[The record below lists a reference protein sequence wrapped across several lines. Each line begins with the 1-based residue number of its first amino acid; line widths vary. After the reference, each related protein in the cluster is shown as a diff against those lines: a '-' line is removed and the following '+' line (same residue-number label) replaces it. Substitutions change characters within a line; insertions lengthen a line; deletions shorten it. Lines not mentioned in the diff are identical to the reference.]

1 MGKKIYGSFPEAELT
16 NIVVEGYMCPFSSD
30 NWTDSSSVYT
40 IGNGSNGYTRI
51 TMKANHSS
59 ATGTY
64 PVVQTFS
71 NAISGTGAN
80 KKIIYMQ
87 AKVRGLTSN
96 VGYPRVYYTYNSSNY
111 SNLTSI
117 DGLSGTALNDA
128 NWHTLSMLAQTESAS
143 GTSFSISAISFGIQ
157 PGTTKNDSMDVK
169 DIMVVDLTSAFGAG
183 NEPSKSWCDTNLS
196 FFDGTKSIPRYLT
209 LRNIVPDSDMED
221 SSWTGGNYST
231 TEKLFGTR
239 SQYFP
244 AGATTVQTIATTTL
258 PIVGHKYYGRHYL
271 KTNGN
276 ANPAD
281 CRFEWYAGD
290 GPGLNYVFGWNQGN
304 YPNWTMESSIVTV
317 DAVNGSSYSIRSF
330 AVDANV
336 DIWADG
342 LMVIDLTATFGA
354 GNEPSKEWCDEN
366 ISYFDGTTDFK
377 GNYNKVALSDKAF
390 PLRKGYV
397 GIDGVARKIKKGYIG
412 VGNVARKFYEA
423 MYFSWREYSLDYEE
437 VIGSD
442 TTSISGFNASSTFYF
457 GSSYTFDPTTGEFT
471 VNQTTARRAIT
482 NPPSAGEYFVRA
494 STSSGPQTG
503 PIVYRIVT
511 PMLTA
516 GYCYCRPISAN
527 QTAKGTYIKDVFST
541 DPTDYPDDGIQGDCY
556 YVSSTGGVYTYT
568 GNCTVHLYTKGSN
581 YYKLL
586 ELTSS
591 GVLTFEDPTT
601 CDIWFCGAGGSG
613 KGGGGNAGY
622 AGHGGGGAY
631 AQSLDNIRTSSVVVT
646 IGAASG
652 GNTTV
657 NVSPLTLLTTN
668 LGTYT
673 KVSGTYS
680 ATAHETYFQSI
691 VGKGVTGSQTS
702 ENYYS
707 NSTTPVYFT
716 YAMNFNVPSGAT
728 ITRVYCEVNGHAED
742 ASNSNEYMCVQLKSG
757 STNLS
762 SEVNFKSTGT
772 SNTTITLEATTIPT
786 VAQLQSMV
794 LYCKLGQYGG
804 AINGATCY
812 VSYSIGGNVVAY
824 GGNKNP
830 QGTAVQSQ
838 GGSGGGKGGSNTAS
852 THTGDGLSKYPFNDR
867 TYFHFPYCDGGGG
880 GGSAHWNSS
889 GTSSHRQGG
898 VGGTNGSDGT
908 QPNIASSSGGAGG
921 GHYGGTG
928 GDGNPSSTT
937 SINGSNATGY
947 GSAGGGGGNYDDDE
961 DKDRDSGSGG
971 SGYQGVCFVR
981 ILLN

>member
-16 NIVVEGYMCPFSSD
+16 NIIVEGYMCPFSSA

-40 IGNGSNGYTRI
+40 FTQGEGYTRI
-51 TMKANHSS
+51 TMKANHSV
-59 ATGTY
+59 TGTY

-87 AKVRGLTSN
+87 AKVRGYSTN

-111 SNLTSI
+111 SNLVSI
-117 DGLSGTALNDA
+117 DGLSETALNDG
-128 NWHTLSMLAQTESAS
+128 NWHTLSISAQTESAS

-157 PGTTKNDSMDVK
+157 PGTTKNDIMDVK
-169 DIMVVDLTSAFGAG
+169 DVIVVDLTSAFGAG
-183 NEPSKSWCDTNLS
+183 NEPSKAWCDNNIS

-209 LRNIVPDSDMED
+209 LRNIVPDSNMED
-221 SSWTGGNYST
+221 SSWVGGNYST

-271 KTNGN
+271 KTNGP

-290 GPGLNYVFGWNQGN
+290 GPGLNFVFGWNQGN
-304 YPNWTMESSIVTV
+304 YSDWTMLSSIVEVT
-317 DAVNGSSYSIRSF
+317 AVNGSSYSIRSF
-330 AVDANV
+330 AVESNV

-366 ISYFDGTTDFK
+366 ITYFNGTTDFK
-377 GNYNKVALSDKAF
+377 GNYNKIALSDTAF
-390 PLRKGYV
+390 PLRKGYL

-412 VGNVARKFYEA
+412 VGNVARKFYESF
-423 MYFSWREYSLDYEE
+423 YFSWKEHELAYEE
-437 VIGSD
+437 VIGSSS
-442 TTSISGFNASSTFYF
+442 TSISGFNASSYFYF
-457 GSSYTFDPTTGEFT
+457 GSSYTFDPTTGNFT
-471 VNQTTARRAIT
+471 VAQTTRRRAMVD
-482 NPPSAGEYFVRA
+482 PPKAGDYFINV
-494 STSSGPQTG
+494 STSSGTFTG
-503 PIVYRIVT
+503 PIVYEIVS
-511 PMLTA
+511 PMLTL
-516 GYCYCRPISAN
+516 GYCYCIPISAN
-527 QTAKGTYIKDVFST
+527 QTAKGAYIRDVFST
-541 DPTDYPDDGIQGDCY
+541 DPTDYPDDGIQGEY
-556 YVSSTGGVYTYT
+556 YYTNSTGGSYTYT
-568 GNCTVHLYTKGSN
+568 GNCIEHLYTKGSN

-591 GVLTFEDPTT
+591 GVLTFDSPTD
-601 CDIWFCGAGGSG
+601 CDLWFCGAGGSG
-613 KGGGGNAGY
+613 SNGGGNSGY

-631 AQSLDNIRTSSVVVT
+631 AQSINNIRTSSIVAT

-657 NVSPLTLLTTN
+657 NASPTTVLDTN

-673 KVSGTYS
+673 KISGTYK

-691 VGKGVTGSQTS
+691 VGKGVTGSQTT

-707 NSTTPVYFT
+707 NSSTPVYFT
-716 YAMNFNVPSGAT
+716 YAMNFTVPSGAN
-728 ITRVYCEVNGHAED
+728 ILRVYCEVSGHAES
-742 ASNSNEYMCVQLKSG
+742 ASEAYEYMCVQLKSG
-757 STNLS
+757 NTDLS
-762 SEVNFKSTGT
+762 SEVNFKSKGT

-786 VAQLQSMV
+786 AAQLQSMV
-794 LYCKLGQYGG
+794 LYCTLGAYGG

-812 VSYSIGGNVVAY
+812 VVYSLGENVVAY

-838 GGSGGGKGGSNTAS
+838 GGSGGGKGGKNTAS

-867 TYFHFPYCDGGGG
+867 TYFHFPYCDGGAGG
-880 GGSAHWNSS
+880 GAAHWSSS
-889 GTSSHRQGG
+889 GTASHRIGG
-898 VGGTNGSDGT
+898 DGGTNGGNGT
-908 QPNIASSSGGAGG
+908 TPDTSGYSGGVGG
-921 GHYGGTG
+921 GHYGGAG
-928 GDGNPSSTT
+928 GDGYVVTAMDGVS
-937 SINGSNATGY
+937 ATGY
-947 GSAGGGGGNYDDDE
+947 GSGGGGGGNYDDDE
-961 DKDRDSGSGG
+961 NKTRRSGSGG